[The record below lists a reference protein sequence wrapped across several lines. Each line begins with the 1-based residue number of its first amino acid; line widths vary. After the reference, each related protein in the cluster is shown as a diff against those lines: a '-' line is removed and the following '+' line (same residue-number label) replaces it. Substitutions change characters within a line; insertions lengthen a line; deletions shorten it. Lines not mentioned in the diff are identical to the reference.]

1 MSTSGDAAEQ
11 IVRIT
16 LDGVQSVA
24 KITGDGALELAKLLM
39 SEMKAPK
46 RTKGRASLHT
56 MLKSQKPIKV
66 FEIDDKSLKK
76 FCEEAKKYGVMY
88 HVLKDRN
95 KHDGKC
101 DIMVRAEDVSKVNR
115 IYERFNLGISHKA
128 TIRNDIVKSKN
139 ETKQV
144 PEKTHPEKSEEDKFI
159 DELFRKPNQ
168 KEKTETESPSKAR
181 TVESRPSEPIS
192 RVRQNRNPTQGDTTN
207 DRPSVKKQ
215 LEDIKQKQKTDRSTS
230 FEKNKAPVNK
240 NKSKRRNEHG
250 RT

>member
-11 IVRIT
+11 VVRIT

-24 KITGDGALELAKLLM
+24 KITGQGALEFAKLLLGEIQ
-39 SEMKAPK
+39 SPEKT
-46 RTKGRASLHT
+46 RGRASLRT
-56 MLKSQKPIKV
+56 MLKSKKPIKV
-66 FEIDDKSLKK
+66 FEIDDKSLEK
-76 FCEEAKKYGVMY
+76 FCKEARKYGVMY
-88 HVLKDRN
+88 HVLKDKN

-101 DIMVRAEDVSKVNR
+101 DIMIRAEDVSKVNR

-128 TIRNDIVKSKN
+128 TIKSNIVKTKN

-168 KEKTETESPSKAR
+168 KEKTENENPSQAK
-181 TVESRPSEPIS
+181 TVESRPSAPS
-192 RVRQNRNPTQGDTTN
+192 SGNRQNRSNTRDTQSE
-207 DRPSVKKQ
+207 RPSVKKQ
-215 LEDIKQKQKTDRSTS
+215 LEEIKRKQQSEKSSTTERQKTPI
-230 FEKNKAPVNK
+230 KNNK
-240 NKSKRRNEHG
+240 PKRRNEHG